1 MLFINPKLHDLL
13 LQVFYHHWWPA
24 QVALGIG
31 TQVVPQQP
39 RINAHCPA
47 IPSRI
52 SGYNRDELELG
63 KFLRVLLKLLLEEK
77 EIGRSKIYAL
87 TSKGK
92 KAVREIAQHHQKMLE
107 SMEQNIRMMQSV
119 IGKEDTFPLEIL
131 RRIQQGQAPFA
142 SLTGD
147 LIKLRDTLFEAS
159 QKELTQRQRKE
170 LSAIISSTIR
180 KVKAVCNQS

>member
-1 MLFINPKLHDLL
+1 MEGYLKFAVL
-13 LQVFYHHWWPA
+13 
-24 QVALGIG
+24 
-31 TQVVPQQP
+31 
-39 RINAHCPA
+39 RILAKKPL
-47 IPSRI
+47 
-52 SGYNRDELELG
+52 SGYNLMKHIEGVTG
-63 KFLRVLLKLLLEEK
+63 KKPSPGSMYPLLKSLKEKDLLEEK

-107 SMEQNIRMMQSV
+107 SMEKNIRMMHSV
-119 IGKEDTFPLEIL
+119 IGKQDTFPLEIL